1 MVDLSWSCLN
11 PEKQIQCAQRIVN
24 ILSTYPIILEW
35 KFSYIKKL
43 IDLIENCEKN
53 YKQTCSKQKIPV
65 QDCQLS
71 RIIRKTPDFELFL
84 PVSRLESEISRIIAE
99 VCHFL

>member
-1 MVDLSWSCLN
+1 MEIFLY
-11 PEKQIQCAQRIVN
+11 K
-24 ILSTYPIILEW
+24 
-35 KFSYIKKL
+35 KKL